1 MRTENFFWGSIVL
14 GMHDAL
20 VSTLGL
26 IAGLVFANAGRYV
39 IILTGII
46 ACVAAALSMAAS
58 EYLAQKANGNI
69 GDALPRG
76 LATGATY
83 ISTAVLLLLPFVFI
97 GNTFIAMGMMY
108 VVAVSVIWFFNFLK
122 YRLSNV
128 PFWPRFLEMLGIC
141 FIVTASAFIIGEC
154 ARICFGIQI

>member
-108 VVAVSVIWFFNFLK
+108 VVAV
-122 YRLSNV
+122 
-128 PFWPRFLEMLGIC
+128 
-141 FIVTASAFIIGEC
+141 
-154 ARICFGIQI
+154 